1 MTEPDEAVE
10 PPVSEPVVDE
20 RLGSLVEALQEKKGL
35 DILLMDLRGLSDVA
49 DYFLLATGTS
59 DLHIRSLAQEVLDRL
74 KESDERPWHVEGVEH
89 RRWVLIDLVDVVI
102 HVFRPDARE
111 FYALERLWGD
121 APCASFD
128 DSWEPA
134 ASPTPTFEE

>member
-1 MTEPDEAVE
+1 MTEPDRAIDPVPSEAVA
-10 PPVSEPVVDE
+10 DE
-20 RLGSLVEALQEKKGL
+20 RLRSLVEALQVKKGL
-35 DILLMDLRGLSDVA
+35 DILLMDLHELSDVA

-59 DLHIRSLAQEVLDRL
+59 DLHVKSLAQEVLDRL

-102 HVFRPDARE
+102 HLFRPEARE

-121 APCASFD
+121 AQCTSFE

-134 ASPTPTFEE
+134 PSPTPTFEE